1 MGIPAWKVANESNQA
16 EYQGSKGILVDRSEV
31 RGRQNRCMVRVRPRV
46 RAGSGQQLQERACHN
61 KWKVSQEVGLGFGK
75 ITKTTR
81 QWIRSSPSGRKTS
94 GEHQDASL
102 HHLCGHMW
110 KCDLASPY
118 QGRSPE
124 VETIAGNKF
133 LKQSSEDPQ
142 GRFRP
147 SLQTGHRIL
156 IGDAVTGMWL
166 VYTTTW
172 GEKCTDAEM
181 IFLRELST
189 AAHIMFLDGSAKPPL
204 SNWVA
209 EVIEISLPVF
219 GIVMEKCSQSNILNT
234 NSAAKFS
241 IDPFLQAAVY
251 FIIHPP
257 WRIWLIKSIHSKL
270 MILWTLDTIWNI
282 SGLAV
287 PGQTQNMS
295 SPIERALQ
303 IARGFGGS
311 PGSSH
316 FWNFLRILPAGSGL
330 WSRLITFLGRTLDKW
345 WCRSGVSSLFT

>member
-257 WRIWLIKSIHSKL
+257 
-270 MILWTLDTIWNI
+270 
-282 SGLAV
+282 
-287 PGQTQNMS
+287 
-295 SPIERALQ
+295 
-303 IARGFGGS
+303 
-311 PGSSH
+311 
-316 FWNFLRILPAGSGL
+316 
-330 WSRLITFLGRTLDKW
+330 
-345 WCRSGVSSLFT
+345 